1 MKYRTKFIIN
11 RIVNLFSYGLFGF
24 FAAINNITLETGLFW
39 ILLGCMVINQITS
52 MLQSDLRE

>member
-1 MKYRTKFIIN
+1 MKYSIKLIIN

-24 FAAINNITLETGLFW
+24 FTAINNITFETGLFW